1 MVERS
6 ETSQREEPSPTQA
19 GGSDQGRRPFY
30 KNPWIVGWLIGAAL
44 ITLIRPCTRYIPEPP
59 PDFGAADYL
68 ATQRDTRYGATLI
81 QILPSPC
88 SASCLVAL
96 DRVATLEGRAARGRQ
111 EPFGIVTLTT
121 GDEAELEQL
130 QRRVNI
136 EASERWTMRRA
147 ELPDGT
153 LPAAFAD
160 AGHAAELTLRN
171 WSDLVDDS
179 LLWIVDQNSRLRGV
193 YPHVGGEGLDEAYHR
208 TQHVIDGLSAQEGAD
223 G

>member
-6 ETSQREEPSPTQA
+6 ETSRSAEPHPAQA
-19 GGSDQGRRPFY
+19 AGSDPERRPFY
-30 KNPWIVGWLIGAAL
+30 KNPWIIGWLIGAAL
-44 ITLIRPCTRYIPEPP
+44 ITLIRPCTRYIPDPP

-68 ATQRDTRYGATLI
+68 SSQRDTRRGATLI

-88 SASCLVAL
+88 AATCLVAL
-96 DRVATLEGRAARGRQ
+96 DRVATLEGRAVRERK
-111 EPFGIVTLTT
+111 EPIAIVTLTT
-121 GDEAELEQL
+121 GDEAELERL
-130 QRRVNI
+130 RRHVNI
-136 EASERWTMRRA
+136 EASETWTMRRA
-147 ELPDGT
+147 DLPEGS

-160 AGHAAELTLRN
+160 AGHAADLTLRN

-193 YPHVGGEGLDEAYHR
+193 YPLADGEGLDEAYHR
-208 TQHVIDGLSAQEGAD
+208 AQHVIDGLSAPEGRD